1 MRGRCLDTMFRGW
14 KRSGHIVPPLA
25 RCLPRRCSRLRSPL
39 LLLLLLLLPP
49 PPPPPLSSYWS
60 LLLTLSLSA
69 N

>member
-1 MRGRCLDTMFRGW
+1 MFRGW

-39 LLLLLLLLPP
+39 LLLLLLLPP
-49 PPPPPLSSYWS
+49 PPPPPLSIYWS